1 MAISEKPVSF
11 ASGGWK
17 LAGILRLPE
26 GASRERPVPGIAFTG
41 PLTGVRDQVV
51 DVYARRL
58 AGEGF
63 ATLAFD
69 HRNFGKSE
77 GEPRQHE
84 DPAGKLEDLRD
95 AVSFLAETP
104 EVDPLALLLCGI
116 CLGGAYVVKAAAQ
129 DPRVKAVASVGGAY
143 HSPAMSYGE
152 MGAETY
158 RGILKSCVETEAQDK
173 KNNSRTYWPAV
184 APGDGFALMK
194 GEEPFAYYG
203 TERSR
208 SASWENR
215 MTASTLYSLLTLDTI
230 SPAACLAPTPLLI
243 VHSKIDAFCPPAR
256 AQAVYDLAGEPK
268 EILWLDAGNHID
280 LYDQEQYVTPAVEKT
295 AEFYR
300 RHLAGNTRLP

>member
-1 MAISEKPVSF
+1 MAVSERRVSF
-11 ASGGWK
+11 SSGGWK
-17 LAGILRLPE
+17 LDGILRHPPE
-26 GASRERPVPGIAFTG
+26 ASQEHPAPGIAFTG

-58 AGEGF
+58 AGAGF
-63 ATLAFD
+63 VTLAFD

-95 AVSFLAETP
+95 AVSFLAGQEEVNP
-104 EVDPLALLLCGI
+104 EALLLCGI

-143 HSPAMSYGE
+143 HSPAMSYQE

-173 KNNSRTYWPAV
+173 KNGSRTYWPAV
-184 APGDGFALMK
+184 APNEGFALMK
-194 GEEPFAYYG
+194 GEEPYAYYG
-203 TERSR
+203 TERSK

-230 SPAACLAPTPLLI
+230 SPAEFLAPTPLLI
-243 VHSKIDAFCPPAR
+243 IHSKVDAFCPPSR
-256 AQAVYDLAGEPK
+256 AQAVYDLATGPR
-268 EILWLDAGNHID
+268 EILWLDAGNHIN
-280 LYDQEQYVTPAVEKT
+280 LYDQEEYVTPAVEKV
-295 AEFYR
+295 AAFYR
-300 RHLAGNTRLP
+300 RRLAQ